1 MDESML
7 LGGRDR
13 SVNYWQPRYAHQLV
27 AFVLCCTDHVPR
39 LCEASWIPTPLPCS
53 HLIFPTCHHMPSH
66 TNQAVLTFQLKALTL
81 CKASCYRY
89 VCKTYFVRN
98 LLQGHWVD
106 WGLCVTW
113 ALEHNSSARVNA
125 HVVRAAHFHL
135 LHDLIALP
143 HSLCHCCC
151 P

>member
-1 MDESML
+1 M
-7 LGGRDR
+7 
-13 SVNYWQPRYAHQLV
+13 V
-27 AFVLCCTDHVPR
+27 AFVLCWVVRVLHSS
-39 LCEASWIPTPLPCS
+39 EAYWIPTPLPCT
-53 HLIFPTCHHMPSH
+53 HLIFPTCHHVPPH
-66 TNQAVLTFQLKALTL
+66 TNQALLTFQLKAFTL

-89 VCKTYFVRN
+89 MCKTYFVRN

-113 ALEHNSSARVNA
+113 ALEQYNSSARVNA
-125 HVVRAAHFHL
+125 HVVTAAQFQL

-143 HSLCHCCC
+143 HSLCHCMTHHCCC